1 MEIPDKNRQ
10 FLMQKLLDAVKQV
23 SVTLFLDLKCFFSM
37 NKVLVTIIMYIKYIR
52 VIIINL

>member
-10 FLMQKLLDAVKQV
+10 FLMQKLLDSVKQV
-23 SVTLFLDLKCFFSM
+23 SVTLFLDLKCFFRM